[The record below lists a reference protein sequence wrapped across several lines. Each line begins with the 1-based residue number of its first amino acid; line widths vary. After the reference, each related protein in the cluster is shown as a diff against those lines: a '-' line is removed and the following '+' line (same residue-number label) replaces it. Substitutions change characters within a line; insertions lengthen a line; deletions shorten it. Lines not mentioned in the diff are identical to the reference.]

1 MYQSPISPLAYVK
14 RNPVSIFLSPVTE
27 SEILKIIN
35 ELKLSKQGISEI
47 PVKLFKEISLYI
59 IPALRLIINDCF
71 SEGVYPECLK
81 QASIIPIFKSGDPL
95 SIENYRPISILPFF
109 NKIFETTIYNRIND
123 FVSKCK
129 LISPEQFGFQKN
141 RSTEQAITCF
151 SENIY
156 DTLNKKESAISV
168 FIDFS
173 KAFETVNHSILLD
186 KLEAYG
192 IRGIALDLISSYL
205 SNRRHV
211 TRIGGHVSSPKVV
224 NISVPQGSNLGPIF
238 FILYVNDLL
247 NISSLFSSILFADD
261 LTLNFR
267 HSNLETLVRNCN
279 SEIQKLIEWTQCNRL
294 TINHSKSFFMFI
306 SNRFRYYHPLILL
319 NNAPLKQC
327 MSGKFLGVIV
337 DDSLNFKLHIDY
349 ISNKVSKSIGILF
362 KLKDY
367 LPQSTLVSL
376 YYSFI
381 YPYLIYCNLVWGG
394 TYSSHLGKLIKLQ
407 KKRLEL

>member
-156 DTLNKKESAISV
+156 DTLNKK
-168 FIDFS
+168 
-173 KAFETVNHSILLD
+173 
-186 KLEAYG
+186 
-192 IRGIALDLISSYL
+192 
-205 SNRRHV
+205 
-211 TRIGGHVSSPKVV
+211 
-224 NISVPQGSNLGPIF
+224 
-238 FILYVNDLL
+238 
-247 NISSLFSSILFADD
+247 
-261 LTLNFR
+261 
-267 HSNLETLVRNCN
+267 
-279 SEIQKLIEWTQCNRL
+279 
-294 TINHSKSFFMFI
+294 
-306 SNRFRYYHPLILL
+306 
-319 NNAPLKQC
+319 
-327 MSGKFLGVIV
+327 
-337 DDSLNFKLHIDY
+337 
-349 ISNKVSKSIGILF
+349 
-362 KLKDY
+362 
-367 LPQSTLVSL
+367 
-376 YYSFI
+376 
-381 YPYLIYCNLVWGG
+381 
-394 TYSSHLGKLIKLQ
+394 
-407 KKRLEL
+407 